1 MRQLGLA
8 LCLALGLGALGLW
21 LAREAPAPAADEL
34 GAAGTVPAAAERGA
48 DAAPEGV
55 GNTLASVPART
66 LVEPDAPL
74 ETDPLRTLPP
84 GRLRGRVVDDRGR
97 PLPDAAVTVV
107 CDGDDAPTIVRTGV
121 DGGFALENLPPVHV
135 DVGAAH
141 DAHAPT
147 ELANREAV
155 VISGDT
161 VTLADLVLAPP
172 FHIDG
177 VVVDDDRLPVA
188 DAEVGAT
195 LLDAKYDRGAW
206 FGPTLDPI
214 RVRSAADGS
223 FTVRVARGRTWR
235 IHAADG
241 GAEDATTLVA
251 GEDPSRVRLVLPR
264 SRTFELEVVD
274 AATRAPIEG
283 FTILVRGKGSRAI
296 GQQLGLALHRT
307 PFDAQTEVAGW
318 STGPGRR
325 TLALRVDDATTIDV
339 RSESHVGVAFEWSAD
354 APADSDPRVFAVI
367 ALTRAAHD
375 ALTVRVVDETGAP
388 RADVTVALFEDGDG
402 PARESSEP
410 SQTGPEATTDE
421 NGIAMIR
428 FHERGARFVMI
439 KDRRVPAER
448 TPWFTLDPATD
459 AVVHEL
465 RIRVA
470 ATLRGRLR
478 RRGTDVVGHAR
489 LVLERDDGIR
499 QATWTAD
506 DGSFH
511 MPQLA
516 PGTYRLYPG
525 LAMFANPAP
534 PAPSFTLR
542 AGETHECFVDPDA
555 FDLGAIAGHVRVG
568 GQPAPG
574 VEVQVDTSGGGNFCV
589 SGVDGSFAMAAVLP
603 ERAIVAFHR
612 GGELVALR
620 EVSIVAGTTTT
631 LDVDLTLVTAAGT
644 IVDAATGQPVPRC
657 TLDLV
662 PLADGRVG
670 RDDDPFAP
678 HGIEVESDDRGHWR
692 ITALEPGR
700 YVTTVRSPWD
710 HHPTTTRVLDVGP
723 KATDHEIRLFSAC
736 AVTCVVPNG
745 DPEARFRL
753 TLSRLEVPWTED
765 ATSATPGDIAEL
777 RNLDPGVWHARLWI
791 ERGDAGPELVRDL
804 GALTLGAGETREL
817 DASSSSLR

>member
-48 DAAPEGV
+48 DAAPEDV

-141 DAHAPT
+141 
-147 ELANREAV
+147 
-155 VISGDT
+155 
-161 VTLADLVLAPP
+161 
-172 FHIDG
+172 
-177 VVVDDDRLPVA
+177 
-188 DAEVGAT
+188 
-195 LLDAKYDRGAW
+195 
-206 FGPTLDPI
+206 
-214 RVRSAADGS
+214 
-223 FTVRVARGRTWR
+223 
-235 IHAADG
+235 
-241 GAEDATTLVA
+241 
-251 GEDPSRVRLVLPR
+251 
-264 SRTFELEVVD
+264 
-274 AATRAPIEG
+274 
-283 FTILVRGKGSRAI
+283 
-296 GQQLGLALHRT
+296 
-307 PFDAQTEVAGW
+307 
-318 STGPGRR
+318 
-325 TLALRVDDATTIDV
+325 DATTIDV

-465 RIRVA
+465 RIPVA

-499 QATWTAD
+499 QAT
-506 DGSFH
+506 
-511 MPQLA
+511 
-516 PGTYRLYPG
+516 
-525 LAMFANPAP
+525 
-534 PAPSFTLR
+534 
-542 AGETHECFVDPDA
+542 
-555 FDLGAIAGHVRVG
+555 
-568 GQPAPG
+568 
-574 VEVQVDTSGGGNFCV
+574 
-589 SGVDGSFAMAAVLP
+589 
-603 ERAIVAFHR
+603 
-612 GGELVALR
+612 
-620 EVSIVAGTTTT
+620 
-631 LDVDLTLVTAAGT
+631 
-644 IVDAATGQPVPRC
+644 
-657 TLDLV
+657 
-662 PLADGRVG
+662 
-670 RDDDPFAP
+670 
-678 HGIEVESDDRGHWR
+678 
-692 ITALEPGR
+692 
-700 YVTTVRSPWD
+700 
-710 HHPTTTRVLDVGP
+710 
-723 KATDHEIRLFSAC
+723 
-736 AVTCVVPNG
+736 
-745 DPEARFRL
+745 
-753 TLSRLEVPWTED
+753 WTED